1 MAKICPPSLIHPS
14 QLPSARNSFS
24 SNGEISL
31 MLMITL
37 QLFSIFRK
45 RSYIVCQENKN
56 HLLKICVPHNTGAS
70 LNSSCLSISGASG
83 ISPPHLASQLL
94 GAEALGLNRE
104 ICGVVRGVYVRV
116 WGEKVVSCT
125 FTLSSPPPSSPA
137 PPYPSLDMSIVQTRS
152 EEQQGQDLPLLAQ
165 PDKGISQAEV

>member
-1 MAKICPPSLIHPS
+1 MYVKKIQH
-14 QLPSARNSFS
+14 
-24 SNGEISL
+24 
-31 MLMITL
+31 
-37 QLFSIFRK
+37 
-45 RSYIVCQENKN
+45 Y
-56 HLLKICVPHNTGAS
+56 LLKICVPHNTGAS

-83 ISPPHLASQLL
+83 ISPPHLASELL

-137 PPYPSLDMSIVQTRS
+137 PPYPSLDMSIVQS
-152 EEQQGQDLPLLAQ
+152 PKPSQPVDPLSCKSVVKVLCFLLA
-165 PDKGISQAEV
+165 PCLSCKY